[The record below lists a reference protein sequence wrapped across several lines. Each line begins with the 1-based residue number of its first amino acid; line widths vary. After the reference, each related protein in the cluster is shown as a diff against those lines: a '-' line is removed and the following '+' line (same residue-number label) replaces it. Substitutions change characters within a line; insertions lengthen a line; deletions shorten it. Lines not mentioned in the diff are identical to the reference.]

1 MSRSRWI
8 DGSIWIKAFHIICN
22 AVVSRRLGM
31 KGWLVNLIEYSGW
44 LLVSLQAKY
53 GNKWKKI
60 AAEVP
65 GRTAKRLG
73 KWWEVYK
80 EKQQKEKE
88 KDRPRC
94 SGAANSNEGTS
105 NYTEMLANLA
115 DKFGQRPLVSAALQ
129 TAPPFPI
136 PTLLGPPAITV
147 PLPLLGTP
155 ERPNS
160 GQSAVGIL
168 TSNHPSLDTPAP
180 LPLATLAVPVSV
192 MTTAI
197 GSWLSSAISVS
208 KSTELDVKPVPMEVS
223 AVAGGSE
230 AHPATFTSA
239 SKTTF
244 HS

>member
-1 MSRSRWI
+1 MSWSRWI
-8 DGSIWIKAFHIICN
+8 DGLIWIEAFHIICS
-22 AVVSRRLGM
+22 AVVSRRLGTR
-31 KGWLVNLIEYSGW
+31 GWLVNLTEDSGW

-105 NYTEMLANLA
+105 TYSDMLANLA
-115 DKFGQRPLVSAALQ
+115 DKFGHRPLVTAAM
-129 TAPPFPI
+129 PPFPI

-155 ERPNS
+155 ERPDA

-168 TSNHPSLDTPAP
+168 TSNHPSLDTPTP

-208 KSTELDVKPVPMEVS
+208 KSTELDVKPVPMEIS
-223 AVAGGSE
+223 AVAEGSE
-230 AHPATFTSA
+230 AHPATFASA